1 MKMALNRLASLFHIY
16 IIIISYRF
24 LILRIFISIIVV
36 ICVSIIQD
44 QIRIGTN
51 SFKNITVMPVLI
63 ILLIL
68 CIDHFMMIILNP
80 ILNKSIKRV

>member
-1 MKMALNRLASLFHIY
+1 MALNRLASLFHIY

-36 ICVSIIQD
+36 ICVSIIRD